1 MRLAELMLSPATVVF
16 YGLAALSVGGGLGV
30 ALFRDVLASAFSLLA
45 ALLGVA
51 GLYLYLGADFVGMTQ
66 LLVYVGGVL
75 VLLLFSIML
84 TRRIGRSPESNPS
97 GGRLLGA
104 LGATALTVG
113 LAWLATHTRWPA
125 GEHVAAPSTARIGDA
140 LLREYVLPFELA
152 SVLLLAALV
161 GSLVLGRR
169 AARESAEL
177 RPRKEAP

>member
-1 MRLAELMLSPATVVF
+1 MRPGEFFAPALVVF
-16 YGLAALSVGGGLGV
+16 HGLAALAVGGGLGV
-30 ALFRDVLASAFSLLA
+30 ALFKDVLGSAFSLLA

-84 TRRIGRSPESNPS
+84 TRRIGRSPASNPS
-97 GGRLLGA
+97 GGRLFGA

-113 LAWLATHTRWPA
+113 LGWLATHTPWPA
-125 GEHVAAPSTARIGDA
+125 GERVAAPSTARIGDA

-161 GSLVLGRR
+161 GALVLGRR
-169 AARESAEL
+169 AAREPS
-177 RPRKEAP
+177 PKETP